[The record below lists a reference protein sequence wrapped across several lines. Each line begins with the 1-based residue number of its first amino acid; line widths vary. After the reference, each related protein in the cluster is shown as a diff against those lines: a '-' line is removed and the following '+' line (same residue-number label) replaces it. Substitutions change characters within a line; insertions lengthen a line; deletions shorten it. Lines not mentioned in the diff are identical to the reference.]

1 MKKDIHPK
9 YVECKVTCGC
19 GNTFVTRSTVPQ
31 LAVEVCSN
39 CHPFFTGQQKFI
51 DTAGRVE
58 RFQKKYQW
66 DAKQAVTRAEAA
78 AKQAVVKPRRKPP
91 LAAKKLT
98 PKPKVVKAPPEEAGR
113 PGAGGR
119 PGGRPGGGFG
129 GGPGGGRPGGGP
141 GGGGRPGGRGGRG
154 GPKRQAAPSTERL
167 RAGRPKPEQPPA
179 EAPPTPAPEAPP
191 PAAQAPTAPTEQPK
205 GGQAQG

>member
-91 LAAKKLT
+91 LAVKKLA

-129 GGPGGGRPGGGP
+129 GGPGRGGPGGGG
-141 GGGGRPGGRGGRG
+141 GGGGRPGGRGRG
-154 GPKRQAAPSTERL
+154 GSKRQAPPSTERL
-167 RAGRPKPEQPPA
+167 RAERPKPEPSPA

-191 PAAQAPTAPTEQPK
+191 PPAQAPPPPPEQPK
-205 GGQAQG
+205 GEQGEN

>member
-66 DAKQAVTRAEAA
+66 DAKQAVMRAEAA
-78 AKQAVVKPRRKPP
+78 AKQAVVKPKRKPL
-91 LAAKKLT
+91 LAIKKLA
-98 PKPKVVKAPPEEAGR
+98 PKLKVVKAAPEEAAR
-113 PGAGGR
+113 AGAGGR
-119 PGGRPGGGFG
+119 PGGGRPGGGFG
-129 GGPGGGRPGGGP
+129 GGPGGGRPGGG
-141 GGGGRPGGRGGRG
+141 RPGGRGRG
-154 GPKRQAAPSTERL
+154 GSKRQAPPSTERL
-167 RAGRPKPEQPPA
+167 RAERPKPEQPQA
-179 EAPPTPAPEAPP
+179 EAPQAPVPESPP
-191 PAAQAPTAPTEQPK
+191 PAAEGPK
-205 GGQAQG
+205 GDQTQG